1 MERIDTGISGLMLLR
16 PNLFQDDRGYFME
29 SYNRSVFEAFGLT
42 TQFVQDNESESEEGV
57 LRGLHFQHPPF
68 AQAKLVRV
76 IKGAALDVVV
86 DLRKSS
92 PTFGQHRSFILDDVK
107 KELLFIP
114 EGFAHGFLAL
124 KTPTLFSYKC
134 SNFYCKESEDGLR
147 WNDPQFNIEWGIEK
161 PILSEKDKVARFFN
175 DFISPFN

>member
-1 MERIDTGISGLMLLR
+1 MLLR
-16 PNLFQDDRGYFME
+16 PRLFQDDRGYFME
-29 SYNRSVFEAFGLT
+29 SFNRSVFEELGLT
-42 TQFVQDNESESEEGV
+42 APFVQDNESQSEKGV

-86 DLRKSS
+86 DIRKSS
-92 PTFGQHRSFILDDVK
+92 PTFGQHRTFILDDINK
-107 KELLFIP
+107 DLLFIP

-124 KTPTLFSYKC
+124 ETPTLFSYKC
-134 SNFYCKESEDGLR
+134 SNFYCKEAEDGLR
-147 WNDPQFNIEWGIEK
+147 WNDPHFNIPWGIEN
-161 PILSEKDKVARFFN
+161 PILSEKDKVARFFR